1 MGAKIAGGVL
11 MGIVAIAL
19 IFTGIAL
26 AGYALAMAFEPSLGV
41 AGGAAVAA
49 LILLFPVMCA
59 LIGLAFMQ
67 AAAARRRREERAKA
81 NEEAVISIL
90 SFLAG
95 DRPWIAAAGAALVG
109 VIGYFMRGNA
119 RKK

>member
-11 MGIVAIAL
+11 MGIVAVAL

-26 AGYALAMAFEPSLGV
+26 AGYAITMALEPSLGV
-41 AGGAAVAA
+41 AGAAAVAA
-49 LILLFPVMCA
+49 LLMLFPVMCA
-59 LIGLAFMQ
+59 LVALAFVQ
-67 AAAARRRREERAKA
+67 AAAARRKREARAKET
-81 NEEAVISIL
+81 EEAIISLL

-95 DRPWIAAAGAALVG
+95 DRPWIAVAGAALVG
-109 VIGYFMRGNA
+109 AAGYFLRG